1 MWCDSGASW
10 WWLEPF
16 GLEGKERPFW
26 WCGGGGEW
34 VCGEV
39 GFWDFCD
46 LAQIVLYCIVL
57 GVALTRPLYST
68 GGVIVRS
75 VLKVVIISL

>member
-1 MWCDSGASW
+1 MIAMISMHPSIMYG
-10 WWLEPF
+10 
-16 GLEGKERPFW
+16 
-26 WCGGGGEW
+26 
-34 VCGEV
+34 
-39 GFWDFCD
+39 DFRENK
-46 LAQIVLYCIVL
+46 LNSFQMIVVLYCIVL